1 MSQPTDR
8 RIPLR
13 SQEEFENLLSRAE
26 RKKTAGDPLETPIL
40 VHFTASWCGP
50 CQRIDWEFLLDEFPT
65 LPFYKCDVDENK
77 YTAGYCGVKAI
88 PSMLILFPG
97 KRIVGPIQTSDTS
110 KIASWIFTSLKST
123 K

>member
-13 SQEEFENLLSRAE
+13 SQEEFELLHSSE
-26 RKKTAGDPLETPIL
+26 LKEPTL

-50 CQRIDWEFLLDEFPT
+50 CQRIDWEFLLEEFPT

>member
-13 SQEEFENLLSRAE
+13 SQEEFEILYSPQL
-26 RKKTAGDPLETPIL
+26 TAPVL

-50 CQRIDWEFLLDEFPT
+50 CQRIDWQFLLEEFPD

-77 YTAGYCGVKAI
+77 YTAGFCGVKSI
-88 PSMLILFPG
+88 PSMLIVLPG
-97 KRIVGPIQTSDTS
+97 KRIIGPIQTSDTS
-110 KIASWIFTSLKST
+110 KIATWIFTSLKST

>member
-1 MSQPTDR
+1 MPGQQDR

-13 SQEEFENLLSRAE
+13 SQEEFEVLYSDSKDAP
-26 RKKTAGDPLETPIL
+26 TTPVL

-50 CQRIDWEFLLDEFPT
+50 CQRIDWQFLLDEFPT
-65 LPFYKCDVDENK
+65 LPVYKCDVDENK

-97 KRIVGPIQTSDTS
+97 KRIVGPIQASDTG
-110 KIASWIFTSLKST
+110 KIATWIFTSLKST